1 MSRCFYLFSV
11 FCVFTASI
19 LNARVLNAQDR
30 GGVPTTAPDF
40 AGRALVLDIDARVL
54 EESNIIVWNE
64 KHQKLTIPGN
74 SVGIQLVGA
83 NLIVAVQFTPFL
95 RPNANV
101 LVAVVQLWVSDQDR
115 GVSYYTSLQTISIEF
130 DEPVY
135 FFPLG
140 QQLNSSS
147 IEIIITVNQYI
158 EDSADA
164 VAETGNDR

>member
-1 MSRCFYLFSV
+1 MNRCFYLVGV
-11 FCVFTASI
+11 FCVFTANI
-19 LNARVLNAQDR
+19 LNTGILNAQDR
-30 GGVPTTAPDF
+30 GGAPATAPDLTR
-40 AGRALVLDIDARVL
+40 RALVLDIDARVL
-54 EESNIIVWNE
+54 EENSTVVWNE

-95 RPNANV
+95 HPNANV
-101 LVAVVQLWVSDQDR
+101 LVAVVQLWVNDPER
-115 GVSYYTSLQTISIEF
+115 GFNYYTSLQTISIEF

-135 FFPLG
+135 FLPLG

-158 EDSADA
+158 EDGADT